1 MEEDSRNTGREGRS
15 GYPGRKAFV
24 SPDDKETLWNQTT
37 AESLQDLPLQ
47 AVIKIGKG
55 KIPAKD
61 KMVLTIRD
69 F

>member
-1 MEEDSRNTGREGRS
+1 
-15 GYPGRKAFV
+15 V
-24 SPDDKETLWNQTT
+24 SPDDEETLWNQTT
-37 AESLQDLPLQ
+37 AEPLQDLPLQ
-47 AVIKIGKG
+47 TVMKIGKG